1 MFRPTTRLRFN
12 VVEFCQDR
20 LWSSEPSS
28 LRVCPEPVLVNRTAL
43 SQKQRAERENQT
55 QEAVCLLPIVL
66 SGRCFSVQILI
77 ALSASVVAV
86 MLFSSG
92 PHLTPPARACAADG
106 CGGAALPTTTSP
118 LPPLLLTRGRRETAV
133 LRSRYVP
140 GIKCRA
146 TQCHAK
152 KLPDLKHSGKS
163 SRNKTQQASDS
174 SHLRPPR
181 KCERTCAARR
191 RHHQRRHGHG
201 SCLLH
206 HGNQKTK

>member
-1 MFRPTTRLRFN
+1 M
-12 VVEFCQDR
+12 
-20 LWSSEPSS
+20 
-28 LRVCPEPVLVNRTAL
+28 VNRTAL
-43 SQKQRAERENQT
+43 SHKQRAERKQKHKRRPS
-55 QEAVCLLPIVL
+55 VCLSPSDSFIGALFFSSDLIVL
-66 SGRCFSVQILI
+66 SAC
-77 ALSASVVAV
+77 VVAAV
-86 MLFSSG
+86 EFLSR
-92 PHLTPPARACAADG
+92 PHLRPPARACAADG
-106 CGGAALPTTTSP
+106 CGGVALPTTTSP
-118 LPPLLLTRGRRETAV
+118 LRPPLLTRGRRERAV
-133 LRSRYVP
+133 LRSRHVP

-152 KLPDLKHSGKS
+152 KLPDLKHSDKS

-181 KCERTCAARR
+181 RCERTCAARR